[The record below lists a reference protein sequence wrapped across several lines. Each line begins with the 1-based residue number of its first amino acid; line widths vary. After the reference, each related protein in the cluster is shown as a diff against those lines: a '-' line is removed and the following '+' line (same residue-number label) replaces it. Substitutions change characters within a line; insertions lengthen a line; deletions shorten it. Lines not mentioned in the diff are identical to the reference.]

1 MTTGSYQQFCPVAM
15 AAEILCTRWT
25 IVLLREMFAGSTR
38 FNELRRGVPRMSPAL
53 LSQRLKELEA
63 AGIVARAASGADPAV
78 SEYRLTESGR
88 DLGPLVEA
96 FGVWGQRRIESKLS
110 LQHLDVDL
118 LMWDMRRNL
127 NTTPMPARR
136 SVVEIVYPELP
147 AAQRRWWLIVDPG
160 TGVDLCKIDPGLDVD
175 LYVSADLRSM
185 TAIWLGL
192 DTVRAAV
199 ANRRMVLTGSR
210 QLASSMQTWLGTESL
225 CQGAQTR
232 ELAIGRRHGAKQRR
246 STVRE
251 LDRDCDLPIIGRTD
265 DPAREKN
272 HELHRKLFL
281 RRSQNRSHG
290 VAGGHGLLP
299 LQFLPFMV
307 GIAGQRLQSLE
318 VGCGKDHGGS
328 RSTSRRFRRRRSV
341 SANIASCVAAI

>member
-25 IVLLREMFAGSTR
+25 IILLREMFAGSTR

-63 AGIVARAASGADPAV
+63 AGIVAHAASRADTSV

-88 DLGPLVEA
+88 ELGPLVEA
-96 FGVWGQRRIESKLS
+96 FGIWGQRRIESKLS

-147 AAQRRWWLIVDPG
+147 AAQRRWWLIVDPR
-160 TGVDLCKIDPGLDVD
+160 TGVDLCKVDPGFDVD

-199 ANRRMVLTGSR
+199 GNHRIVLTGSR
-210 QLASSMQTWLGTESL
+210 QLASSMQTWLGLSPF
-225 CQGAQTR
+225 
-232 ELAIGRRHGAKQRR
+232 AK
-246 STVRE
+246 E
-251 LDRDCDLPIIGRTD
+251 
-265 DPAREKN
+265 
-272 HELHRKLFL
+272 RKL
-281 RRSQNRSHG
+281 
-290 VAGGHGLLP
+290 
-299 LQFLPFMV
+299 
-307 GIAGQRLQSLE
+307 
-318 VGCGKDHGGS
+318 
-328 RSTSRRFRRRRSV
+328 
-341 SANIASCVAAI
+341 AS